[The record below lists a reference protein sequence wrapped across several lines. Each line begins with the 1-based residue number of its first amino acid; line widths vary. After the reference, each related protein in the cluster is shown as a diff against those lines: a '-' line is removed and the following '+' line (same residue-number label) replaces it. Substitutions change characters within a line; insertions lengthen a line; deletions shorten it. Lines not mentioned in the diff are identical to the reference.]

1 MSPPGEAQS
10 TSRDEELPA
19 VLSTQA
25 AGAAGLGWGAVSP
38 VQRPPWVPVTASSP
52 WTARA
57 GPVTGPLRVCEFM
70 KEAEW
75 LKDTRPMAGGWGG
88 AAAGKGE
95 GGTGAWGQAG
105 GAGGRERW

>member
-1 MSPPGEAQS
+1 M
-10 TSRDEELPA
+10 
-19 VLSTQA
+19 
-25 AGAAGLGWGAVSP
+25 SP

-52 WTARA
+52 WTALA